1 MSLSTLADDRRIKT
15 VEALVAYLETGCKQ
29 PEDMLIGTEHEKF
42 GWHGESLQ
50 RPEYAPDGIKR
61 LLQSFGQFGWSE
73 ILENDV
79 LVGLQRGRATITIE
93 PGGQLELSGA
103 PFKSVSETAA
113 EFDEHMHE
121 LSQITKAWRWS
132 GLGHFPLGHAES
144 APLMPKPRYKTL
156 EAYVRNAGGDGL
168 HMMRQTCTVQVNL
181 DYLSQSDAMRKLRVG
196 LMVHPMVIA
205 LYANSGFF
213 EGRWTDTRS
222 RRAVIW
228 ETTAPKRTRL
238 SDVFYRPGATFR
250 DYVDWSLQAPMLFIH
265 RDGAYVDCKGL
276 DFKTF
281 MHSGYHD
288 WDATMGDYALHLS
301 TLFPDVRLKHFLEIR
316 GADMGSREDVLS
328 LPALFKG
335 LFYGPGS
342 LSALDKLFDGVT
354 AQESRDGALS
364 AARAGLE
371 GLFRDR
377 PLRLWAQDVLS
388 IAQKGLQALEPDAL
402 PYLDDLWAN
411 ALLRHER
418 AQLKQLDA
426 RSLLEATELTDRVV
440 DTV

>member
-1 MSLSTLADDRRIKT
+1 VSLSTLTDDRRIT
-15 VEALVAYLETGCKQ
+15 TIEALVAYLETGCKQ
-29 PEDMLIGTEHEKF
+29 PGEMLIGTEHEKF
-42 GWHGESLQ
+42 GWNGDTLA
-50 RPEYAPDGIKR
+50 RPEYTPNGIR
-61 LLQSFGQFGWSE
+61 ELLRRFGEFGWTE
-73 ILENDV
+73 ILEDEV

-103 PFKSVSETAA
+103 PFEKVSQTAD
-113 EFDEHMHE
+113 EFDEHMRE
-121 LSQITKAWRWS
+121 LSQITEAWRWS

-156 EAYVRNAGGDGL
+156 EAYVRNVGGDGL

-181 DYLSQSDAMRKLRVG
+181 DYLSEVDAMRKLRVG

-205 LYANSGFF
+205 LYANSGFVD
-213 EGRWTDTRS
+213 GMWTDMHS

-228 ETTAPKRTRL
+228 ETTAPRRTRL

-281 MHSGYHD
+281 MRSGFND
-288 WDATMGDYALHLS
+288 WVATLGDYALHLS

-316 GADMGSREDVLS
+316 GADMGNREDVLS

-335 LFYGPGS
+335 LFYAPGS
-342 LSALDKLFDGVT
+342 LSALDELFDGVT
-354 AQESRDGALS
+354 AQESREGAYS
-364 AARAGLE
+364 AARAGLD
-371 GLFRDR
+371 GLFRG
-377 PLRLWAQDVLS
+377 RLLNDWAQDVLA
-388 IAQKGLQALEPDAL
+388 IAKNGLKALEPDAL
-402 PYLDDLWAN
+402 PYLDALWTN
-411 ALLRHER
+411 AQIRNQR
-418 AQLKQLDA
+418 AQLQTLDA
-426 RSLLEATELTDRVV
+426 RGLLEASELPTL
-440 DTV
+440 